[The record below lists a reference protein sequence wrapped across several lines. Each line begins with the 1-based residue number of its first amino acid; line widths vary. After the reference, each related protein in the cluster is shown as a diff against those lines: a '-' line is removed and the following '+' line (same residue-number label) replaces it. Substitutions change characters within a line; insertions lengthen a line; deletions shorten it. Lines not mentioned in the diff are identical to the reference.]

1 MPKPVGKCKA
11 LNDTS
16 NNTGYG
22 LKVNSYQF
30 FFVPKQTSLPFSF
43 FHYRH
48 TTKSYWAVEVH
59 TFNSS
64 T

>member
-22 LKVNSYQF
+22 LKVNSYQYF
-30 FFVPKQTSLPFSF
+30 CTKTDLTSF
-43 FHYRH
+43 FILPLPSHNKILLGSGGAH
-48 TTKSYWAVEVH
+48 I
-59 TFNSS
+59 
-64 T
+64 